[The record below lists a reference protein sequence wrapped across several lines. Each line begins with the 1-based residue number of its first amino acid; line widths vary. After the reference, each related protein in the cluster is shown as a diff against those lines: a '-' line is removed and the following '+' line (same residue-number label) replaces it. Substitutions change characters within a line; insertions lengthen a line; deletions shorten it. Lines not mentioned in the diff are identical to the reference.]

1 MSKNYQNQN
10 GVIIPFS
17 ELFIPTWELWKDF
30 RLEEHQFKYK
40 GVISEQMAL
49 KRLVEVSEGDEQKAI
64 RIVEQSISR
73 GWMDFYQLKQPSNNG
88 KSKSAKST
96 TVKDKTGSSSTLR
109 ERVQAAVNQRFGS
122 GEQSGS
128 EPHLKAV

>member
-1 MSKNYQNQN
+1 M
-10 GVIIPFS
+10 
-17 ELFIPTWELWKDF
+17 F
-30 RLEEHQFKYK
+30 RKEEHSFSYK

-88 KSKSAKST
+88 KSSQQQSSKQAKPTTDNLTTRVST
-96 TVKDKTGSSSTLR
+96 AFNDRYGNGGNDAS
-109 ERVQAAVNQRFGS
+109 
-122 GEQSGS
+122 EQ
-128 EPHLKAV
+128 HLKAV

>member
-1 MSKNYQNQN
+1 MVQKTQSIPN
-10 GVIIPFS
+10 GVINPFS
-17 ELFIPTWELWKDF
+17 EEFISTWNLWKMF
-30 RLEEHQFKYK
+30 RKEEHSFSYK

-88 KSKSAKST
+88 KSKKQSDSKAEKSSVDNLT
-96 TVKDKTGSSSTLR
+96 TRVST
-109 ERVQAAVNQRFGS
+109 AFNQRYGN
-122 GEQSGS
+122 GEAPGS
-128 EPHLKAV
+128 ESHLKAV